1 MNKALLLVVDMQKGF
16 VKDDKTRHI
25 VPVVN
30 ELLVAWQTK
39 GWPVVYSR
47 FINLPGSNFER
58 LRDWHE
64 LQGEPQTE
72 LLDDLVIVSPYMLKK
87 STYAAWSDEV
97 ISIAAANAAQ
107 DVVIVGVD
115 TNECVQVTAT
125 AVFDSGYTPWVVRD
139 ATASNGGPAAH
150 DTAIE
155 ALQILL
161 GQQQIITQEELQ

>member
-16 VKDDKTRHI
+16 VRDDKTRHI

-30 ELLVAWQTK
+30 ELLAAWQTK
-39 GWPVVYSR
+39 GWPVAYSR

-58 LRDWHE
+58 LRDWRE

-72 LLDDLVIVSPYMLKK
+72 LLDELEVVSPYVLKK

-97 ISIAAANAAQ
+97 IGICAAAGVR

-115 TNECVQVTAT
+115 TNECVLATAL
-125 AVFDSGYTPWVVRD
+125 AVFDSGYTPWVVRATPLP
-139 ATASNGGPAAH
+139 ATAVKRRTMWPSRHWKHCLANNR
-150 DTAIE
+150 
-155 ALQILL
+155 
-161 GQQQIITQEELQ
+161 